1 MRVRSL
7 LLLAAGASIAFAQGT
22 PVSDYAAKVMLLE
35 KICRF
40 VDWPARPNPGAER
53 PFILAVVGRNPF
65 GDELDAYFLSH
76 KIKGRNVSVKY
87 FRGPADIEIC
97 DLLFISSSEQAR
109 LTDILKFVA
118 KSPALTIGDTKGY
131 AAKGVMLNILR
142 DGDHLGFEIN
152 ISALKKAGLN
162 VAPSFLGLAKVY

>member
-1 MRVRSL
+1 MSL
-7 LLLAAGASIAFAQGT
+7 SSFVPFAF
-22 PVSDYAAKVMLLE
+22 
-35 KICRF
+35 
-40 VDWPARPNPGAER
+40 
-53 PFILAVVGRNPF
+53 
-65 GDELDAYFLSH
+65 
-76 KIKGRNVSVKY
+76 
-87 FRGPADIEIC
+87 
-97 DLLFISSSEQAR
+97 
-109 LTDILKFVA
+109 FVA